1 MFGNQAAGVVPP
13 RQARR
18 GEHGMLGS
26 RTKQAKRNR
35 NQVLKRAAPMALA
48 ALTTLPAAVD
58 AADKVDRTVLPIHEP
73 QYPRIT
79 ELDVRNATPPPRF
92 QVQAP
97 AGAPN
102 VLIVLIDD
110 MGFGQSSAFGGP
122 INMPTVERL
131 ANNGLR
137 YNSFHTCALCSPT
150 RAALLTG
157 RNHHMVNTGSVM
169 EIATAFPGN
178 SGQRPESVAPLAM
191 TLRYNGYCTAAFGK
205 SHETA
210 AWEVSPS
217 GPTDRWPIR
226 SGFDK
231 FYGFMGGET
240 NQWAPAVYD
249 GMTKVEVPNDPNYH
263 FMTDMTNQSIK
274 WMQSVKSL
282 TPDKPFFI
290 YFAPG
295 ATHAP
300 HHVPKEWIAK
310 YKGKFDQGWDKLR
323 EETLGRQIK
332 IGVVP
337 VGTKLAP
344 KPAAIKD
351 WDKLTDDEK
360 KLFARQMEV
369 FAAYGEY
376 ADTEIGRLVE
386 AIKDIGQL
394 DNTLIF
400 YIVGDNGASAEGG
413 MNGMFNE
420 MTYFNGLQESVE
432 DVLKHY
438 DELGGP
444 NTYSHYAAGWAVA
457 GDTPFTWMKQVASN
471 YGGTRNGMVVHWP
484 KGIKARN
491 EIRSQWHHVIDIAPT
506 ILAAAGLPE
515 PKAVDGVPQTPI
527 EGVSM
532 LNTFNDAKAKEDHLT
547 QYFEIIGNRAI
558 YHEGWLAGTVHKA
571 PWEAKPRAALDKDTW
586 ELYDTR
592 TDFSL
597 VKDLATANPA
607 KLKEMQGLF
616 MKEAAK
622 YKVLPIDDRSLERLN
637 PTLVGR
643 PDLMA
648 GRTSLTVYE
657 GMIGMSENV
666 FINTKNRSHTITA
679 EVTIPQGG
687 GNGAILCQAGRFGGW
702 SLYLKDGKPTYTY
715 NYLGLQRFTVAGA
728 TALPAGKAT
737 IRYEFVYDGGGLG
750 KGGMGTILING
761 EKVAE
766 GRIDQTQPMAFSG
779 DEGAD
784 VGEDGE
790 TPVVEDY
797 GIAPPYKFTG
807 TIAKVTIDLKEMPA
821 AEKAA
826 AGAARVEAGYKKTM
840 AD

>member
-1 MFGNQAAGVVPP
+1 MISLRTIRKLMLAVHGV
-13 RQARR
+13 AMMTAI
-18 GEHGMLGS
+18 GMLGGPTS
-26 RTKQAKRNR
+26 RS
-35 NQVLKRAAPMALA
+35 ALSA
-48 ALTTLPAAVD
+48 TGSPPGHTQL
-58 AADKVDRTVLPIHEP
+58 DRTVLPIAEP
-73 QYPRIT
+73 KYPHSTI
-79 ELDVRNATPPPRF
+79 LDARNATPPPRF
-92 QVQAP
+92 QVTAP

-122 INMPTVERL
+122 INMPTVDRL
-131 ANNGLR
+131 ANSGLR
-137 YNSFHTCALCSPT
+137 YNAFHTCALCSPT
-150 RAALLTG
+150 RAAILTG
-157 RNHHMVNTGSVM
+157 RNHHTANTGSVM
-169 EIATAFPGN
+169 ETATAFPGN
-178 SGQRPESVAPLAM
+178 TGQRPASVAPLAM
-191 TLRYNGYCTAAFGK
+191 TLRYNGYATAAFGK

-217 GPTDRWPIR
+217 GPTDRWPTR

-240 NQWAPAVYD
+240 NQWAPTIYD
-249 GMTKVEVPNDPNYH
+249 GMTRVEVPHDPNYH
-263 FMTDMTNQSIK
+263 FMTDMTNQSIR

-323 EETLGRQIK
+323 QETLARQIRL
-332 IGVVP
+332 GVVP
-337 VGTKLAP
+337 PGTRLAP

-351 WDKLTDDEK
+351 WDKLTDAER

-369 FAAYGEY
+369 FAGFGEY
-376 ADTEIGRLVE
+376 TDTEIGRLVQ
-386 AIKDIGQL
+386 AIEDMGQL

-400 YIVGDNGASAEGG
+400 YIVGDNGASPEGG
-413 MNGMFNE
+413 MAGAFNEYSYLNGME
-420 MTYFNGLQESVE
+420 ETIQ

-444 NTYSHYAAGWAVA
+444 NTYNHYAAGWAVA
-457 GDTPFTWMKQVASN
+457 GDTPFAWTKQIASS

-484 KGIKARN
+484 KGVRGKN
-491 EIRSQWHHVIDIAPT
+491 EVRSQWHHVIDVAPT
-506 ILAAAGLPE
+506 ILAAANVPE
-515 PKAVDGVPQTPI
+515 PRVVDGVRQTPI

-532 LNTFNDAKAKEDHLT
+532 LGTFNDAKARDNHLT
-547 QYFEIIGNRAI
+547 QYFEMFGNRAI
-558 YHEGWLAGTVHKA
+558 YHDGWLAGTVHKA
-571 PWEAKPRAALDKDTW
+571 PWEPKPRATLSNDVW

-597 VKDLATANPA
+597 ANDLANANPA
-607 KLKEMQGLF
+607 KLKEMQDLF
-616 MKEAAK
+616 LKEAEK
-622 YKVLPIDDRSLERLN
+622 YCVLPIDDRGVERLN
-637 PTLVGR
+637 AALVGR

-648 GRTSLTVYE
+648 GRTSLTVYQ
-657 GMIGMSENV
+657 GMTGMSENV

-679 EVTIPQGG
+679 EVTIPEGG
-687 GNGAILCQAGRFGGW
+687 ANGVILCQAGRFGGW
-702 SLYLKDGKPTYTY
+702 SLYLKEGKPTYTY
-715 NYLGLQRFTVAGA
+715 NLLGLQRFTI
-728 TALPAGKAT
+728 TADKAVPAGKVT
-737 IRYEFVYDGGGLG
+737 IRYEFAYDGGGLA
-750 KGGMGTILING
+750 KGGVGTILVNG
-761 EKVAE
+761 EKVAA
-766 GRIDQTQPMAFSG
+766 GRIDRTQPLVFSG

-797 GIAPPYKFTG
+797 GVPAPYKFSG
-807 TIAKVTIDLKEMPA
+807 KIAKVTVELKDMKA
-821 AEKAA
+821 ADKAA
-826 AGAARVEAGYKKTM
+826 ANSAHAEAALRKAI